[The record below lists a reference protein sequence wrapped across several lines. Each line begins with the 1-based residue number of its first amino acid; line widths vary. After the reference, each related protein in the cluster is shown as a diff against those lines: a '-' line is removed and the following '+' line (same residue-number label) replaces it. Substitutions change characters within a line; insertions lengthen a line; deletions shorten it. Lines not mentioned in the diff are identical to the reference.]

1 MARLVRNDTPD
12 GIECLKSKTF
22 GHLEVL
28 WYSEFIKRGKSYV
41 HWWAVEC
48 EKCGKRFRQTTEQL
62 LGDVLELSFC
72 RSCPVQERK
81 QINRYAK
88 IQNLGRKK
96 LAKKPL
102 KNRSPAALRTKKPQL
117 PKGARDLRGKRF
129 GDLSVIK
136 FSHLREIQ
144 PKRTLNSVQQ
154 IDALLASAH
163 MDKQFA
169 EIMDSAR
176 ATADGSLRADRVQ
189 EKIDELTLNRLSIV
203 KQSNYLPSTI
213 YYWICRCEQCGRFD
227 IRVNQSDLLSGR
239 QNACLRCEPP
249 NKHLRK

>member
-72 RSCPVQERK
+72 RSCPVQELK

-102 KNRSPAALRTKKPQL
+102 KNRSPASLRTKKPQL
-117 PKGARDLRGKRF
+117 PKGARDLLGKRF
-129 GDLSVIK
+129 GNNHSSQKISLY
-136 FSHLREIQ
+136 
-144 PKRTLNSVQQ
+144 
-154 IDALLASAH
+154 
-163 MDKQFA
+163 QF
-169 EIMDSAR
+169 I
-176 ATADGSLRADRVQ
+176 
-189 EKIDELTLNRLSIV
+189 ELMTSCFFLYEEHNERMY
-203 KQSNYLPSTI
+203 NNF
-213 YYWICRCEQCGRFD
+213 R
-227 IRVNQSDLLSGR
+227 
-239 QNACLRCEPP
+239 
-249 NKHLRK
+249 